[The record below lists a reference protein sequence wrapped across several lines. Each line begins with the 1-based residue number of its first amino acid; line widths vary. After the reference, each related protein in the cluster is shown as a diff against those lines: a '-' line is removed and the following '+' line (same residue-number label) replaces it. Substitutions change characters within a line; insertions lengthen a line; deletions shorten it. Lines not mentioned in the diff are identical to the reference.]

1 MQLSEK
7 TAAAAK
13 TSAPARTP
21 APARPAEWVARP
33 ERGNLRLLRFMAALS
48 LRFGRRAS
56 RLPLHAIVWYFFAF
70 APAAR
75 RDARRYLRLALG
87 RRPTAR
93 DRLRHLFCF
102 ASTIHDRV
110 FLLNE
115 RDDLFAISI
124 EGEDLMRA
132 QIASGRGAFLM
143 GSHLGSF
150 EVVGAVGRRE
160 PGLHVAMAMYEDNA
174 AKVNATFKGVNP
186 RLTPDIIPL
195 GRIDAML
202 QISQRLDE
210 GAFVGVLADRTFG
223 PEPLQAVTLL
233 GEPAQ
238 LPTGPMRMAAILG
251 CTVIFMAGLYRG
263 ANRYHV
269 VFAKLA
275 DFSGIPAAA
284 RAAAVHDAIDRYAAL
299 LERYC
304 RSDPYNWF
312 NFFDF
317 WRPRAAERGP

>member
-1 MQLSEK
+1 MRGSDK
-7 TAAAAK
+7 TAA
-13 TSAPARTP
+13 PAQS
-21 APARPAEWVARP
+21 AEWVARP
-33 ERGNLRLLRFMAALS
+33 ERGSPRLLRLMAALS
-48 LRFGRRAS
+48 LHLGRRAS
-56 RLPLHAIVWYFFAF
+56 RLPLHAIAWYFFAF

-75 RDARRYLRLALG
+75 RDAHRYLRLALG

-93 DRLRHLFCF
+93 DRLRHLLCF
-102 ASTIHDRV
+102 ATTIHDRV

-115 RDDLFAISI
+115 RDDLFDISI
-124 EGEDLMRA
+124 EGEDLMRS
-132 QIASGRGAFLM
+132 QIASGRGAILM

-150 EVVGAVGRRE
+150 EIVGAVGRRE
-160 PGLHVAMAMYEDNA
+160 PGLRVAMAMYEDNA
-174 AKVNATFKGVNP
+174 TKLNAIFKGINP
-186 RLTPDIIPL
+186 QLASDIIPL

-202 QISQRLDE
+202 QVSQRLDE
-210 GAFVGVLADRTFG
+210 GAFVGVLADRTLG
-223 PEPLQAVTLL
+223 PEPLQLVTLL
-233 GEPAQ
+233 GERAR

-251 CTVIFMAGLYRG
+251 CKVIFMAGLYRG

-299 LERYC
+299 LDRYC

-317 WRPRAAERGP
+317 WRPRAAEHGP

>member
-1 MQLSEK
+1 MRASGK
-7 TAAAAK
+7 TA
-13 TSAPARTP
+13 
-21 APARPAEWVARP
+21 APARPAEWVERP
-33 ERGNLRLLRFMAALS
+33 ERGSPRMLRLMAALS
-48 LRFGRRAS
+48 LHLGRRAS
-56 RLPLHAIVWYFFAF
+56 RLPLHAIAWYFFAF

-75 RDARRYLRLALG
+75 RHARRYLRLALG

-93 DRLRHLFCF
+93 DRFRQLLCF
-102 ASTIHDRV
+102 ATTIHDRV

-115 RDDLFAISI
+115 RDDLFEISI

-150 EVVGAVGRRE
+150 EVAGAVGRRE
-160 PGLHVAMAMYEDNA
+160 PGLRVAMAMYEG
-174 AKVNATFKGVNP
+174 NATKLNAILKDINP
-186 RLTPDIIPL
+186 RLALDVIPL
-195 GRIDAML
+195 GHIDAML

-210 GAFVGVLADRTFG
+210 GAFVGVLADRTLG
-223 PEPLQAVTLL
+223 QEPLQPVTLL
-233 GEPAQ
+233 GERAQ
-238 LPTGPMRMAAILG
+238 LPTGPMRLAAILG

-269 VFAKLA
+269 VFSKLA

-284 RAAAVHDAIDRYAAL
+284 RAAAVHEAIDRYAAL
-299 LERYC
+299 LDRYC

-317 WRPRAAERGP
+317 WRPRAEERGP